1 MIDPA
6 LQVWC
11 YHRLVCECE
20 CVDVCVCVCVCVEVC
35 VGLCGL

>member
-11 YHRLVCECE
+11 YHRLVCVCE
-20 CVDVCVCVCVCVEVC
+20 CVDVCVWCVCVEVC